1 MQLARKRL
9 MAVVLPIILAIV
21 GSGPIWIKVLLHRAN
36 SNFLEEK
43 IRDSEETSELLIKG
57 LNSLDTNEEQARK
70 YLLEHYSRR
79 YPDVDVTDEL
89 LDSVITLIKVDHP
102 NLEWFE
108 KVKALLSSNKKGEN
122 EQTLLNPYGDGQ
134 K

>member
-43 IRDSEETSELLIKG
+43 IRDSEKTSELLKKG

-79 YPDVDVTDEL
+79 YPDVNVTDEL
-89 LDSVITLIKVDHP
+89 LDSVIKLIKADHP
-102 NLEWFE
+102 NLKWFE
-108 KVKALLSSNKKGEN
+108 KVKALMSSNKKGEN
-122 EQTLLNPYGDGQ
+122 EQTLLNRYGDGQ

>member
-89 LDSVITLIKVDHP
+89 LDSVITLIKADHP

-122 EQTLLNPYGDGQ
+122 KQVLLNPYGDGQ